1 MKKINNK
8 NPKINLSNN
17 LESDFKNNLIKFRK
31 KIDKIDYKILELLQK
46 RMLIIKQ
53 VGELKSLHRQKFF
66 IRSNREADMIKN
78 LIVKMQDNRKKLSL
92 PEFPVEAIIDI
103 WRKIISSAN
112 IAEQEVK
119 IAIYNPSKINDYRL
133 LINQYY
139 QHSFVSGDFTKS
151 SKALKMLDKQEYQI
165 AVFNLLEKR
174 DDDIWWLEITKYSY
188 LKIFTKIPF
197 YQFSNQQKI
206 ELIAVADKEC
216 EASQADYSYL
226 VIKNSELDQKM
237 ITKLLKK
244 NNIKARF
251 IDNFQS
257 HKANN
262 FLIEIEGF
270 YLNDSSPIIDLIDFI
285 APTGK
290 KTADKK
296 ITGKKTTT
304 ELFIIGHSPL
314 PIKI

>member
-1 MKKINNK
+1 MKKKINKSSQGNIK
-8 NPKINLSNN
+8 DNN
-17 LESDFKNNLIKFRK
+17 FEVSLNKFRDE
-31 KIDKIDYKILELLQK
+31 IDKTDCQILELLQR
-46 RMLIIKQ
+46 RMLMINQ
-53 VGELKSLHRQKFF
+53 VGELKSLHQQKFF

-92 PEFPVEAIIDI
+92 PELPIEAIIDI

-119 IAIYNPSKINDYRL
+119 IAIYNPSKINDYNL

-139 QHSFVSGDFTKS
+139 QHSFTSANFVKS
-151 SKALKMLDKQEYQI
+151 AKVLKMLDAKEYQI
-165 AVFNLLEKR
+165 AIFNLLEKSE
-174 DDDIWWLEITKYSY
+174 DNVWWLEITKYSY

-251 IDNFQS
+251 VDNSQS

-262 FLIEIEGF
+262 FLIEVEGF

-285 APTGK
+285 ASAGK
-290 KTADKK
+290 KTV
-296 ITGKKTTT
+296 GKKTTT
-304 ELFIIGHSPL
+304 ELFIIGHSPV